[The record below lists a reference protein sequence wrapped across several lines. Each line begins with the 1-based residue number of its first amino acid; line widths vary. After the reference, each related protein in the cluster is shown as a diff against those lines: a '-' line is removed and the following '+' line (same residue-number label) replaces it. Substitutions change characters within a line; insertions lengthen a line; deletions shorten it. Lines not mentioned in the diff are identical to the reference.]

1 MAFGDILWHRHLR
14 DNHLPGRSFRQDGDA
29 AAKFPAITY
38 RPALR
43 PATKNK
49 TFKPNRSINQK
60 KVNIME
66 NQQQSSTAVHTEEF
80 LKKRKF
86 YLAIPILI
94 LPFMTM
100 AFWALGGG
108 KDAGRSTA
116 ILPDRG
122 IDMALPSAQF
132 KDNKQKDK
140 MDIYQSAGKDTSITK
155 DGVSKSFIQAM
166 GFDPKAVSHT
176 DSAKVAQATTP
187 VYANN
192 ADQQSARIEAKLAQ
206 INRQIS
212 QPQPVAYASQA
223 PDPEVKRMNKM
234 MKAMR
239 SSGREDPEMKQL
251 SNMLTKI
258 QAIQNPELVNA
269 QTSKKKASESAFR
282 AIPAIV
288 DGKQKVKDGAAVKLK
303 LTDTVTLKNQ
313 VLPKGQELF
322 GICQVTNQ
330 RLLLTIQNIRLDKQ
344 IIPVN
349 LTVFSLDGMPGIPA
363 PEAELGGA
371 ASSGADNAIQSMQ
384 FLSMDQSLGAQAAA
398 GGVNAAKGLFSK
410 KVKKIKVK
418 LQDQYPVLLKINK

>member
-1 MAFGDILWHRHLR
+1 MD
-14 DNHLPGRSFRQDGDA
+14 
-29 AAKFPAITY
+29 
-38 RPALR
+38 
-43 PATKNK
+43 
-49 TFKPNRSINQK
+49 
-60 KVNIME
+60 
-66 NQQQSSTAVHTEEF
+66 NQQQTGLTPAHTDDF

-94 LPFMTM
+94 LPFLTM

-108 KDAGRSTA
+108 KDSGKSASV
-116 ILPDRG
+116 IPDRG

-140 MDIYQSAGKDTSITK
+140 MDIYQAAGKDTSTTK
-155 DGVSKSFIQAM
+155 DGVSKNFVQAM
-166 GFDPKAVSHT
+166 GFDPKKVTDT
-176 DSAKVAQATTP
+176 DSAKTP
-187 VYANN
+187 KSSIPASN
-192 ADQQSARIEAKLAQ
+192 ADLQSAKLEAKLAQ
-206 INRQIS
+206 LNRQLN
-212 QPQPVAYASQA
+212 QPQTETYGSQV
-223 PDPEVKRMNKM
+223 PDPEIKRLHKM
-234 MKAMR
+234 MRSMK
-239 SSGREDPEMKQL
+239 SSGDEDPEMKQL

-258 QAIQNPELVNA
+258 QSIQNPEIGKA
-269 QTSKKKASESAFR
+269 QSTKKKESEPVFR
-282 AIPAIV
+282 AIPAVV

-303 LTDTVTLKNQ
+303 LTDSVTLKNQ
-313 VLPKGQELF
+313 LLPKGHEIF
-322 GICQVTNQ
+322 GVCQVSNQ

-410 KVKKIKVK
+410 KIKKIKVK
-418 LQDQYPVLLKINK
+418 LSDQYPVLLKINK